1 LNIVSRILEAIIA
14 SQIYV
19 LSIKLNILDY
29 RYYTLVASKQDLA
42 SMTMVDYLKNDK
54 GFSITNS
61 NNNALFLQSE
71 AYKNVNLFVSNKNLL
86 YLEDLDDISFWKSK
100 DLLSSYIFLSKHVSE
115 SGIPTLTCHCTG
127 NYADNPYGGNRRE
140 IAISYP
146 YLQKQY
152 LMQITNAKSSIPG
165 YDIVIEATHHG
176 PTSLKKPVLFIEI
189 GSTEWQWIDRNATS
203 FVCNCLLNIIGNR
216 LGKRCEKVGIGLG
229 GTHYPIK
236 FNKLLLRSEFGL
248 AAVATKY
255 DLKSID
261 ENMLKQMIAKS
272 IEEVN
277 YIVVD
282 WKGLG
287 KEKKRIMELVEDT
300 GLNVLKI

>member
-1 LNIVSRILEAIIA
+1 MNYTLIVSKHD
-14 SQIYV
+14 Q
-19 LSIKLNILDY
+19 
-29 RYYTLVASKQDLA
+29 A
-42 SMTMVDYLKNDK
+42 SMTMTNHLKEHE
-54 GFSITNS
+54 GFWVSQQDI
-61 NNNALFLQSE
+61 NNNSIFESQT
-71 AYKNVNLFVSNKNLL
+71 YPNVKLYVSGESLL
-86 YLEDLDDISFWKSK
+86 YLEDLDQIDFWKGK
-100 DLLSSYIFLSKHVSE
+100 LSTYVFLSKHVSE
-115 SGIPTLTCHCTG
+115 SKIPTLTCHCTG
-127 NYADNPYGGNRRE
+127 NYADNSYGGNPRQL
-140 IAISYP
+140 AISYP

-152 LMQITNAKSSIPG
+152 LMQITKAKPLIPG

-236 FNKLLLRSEFGL
+236 FNKLLLKSEFGL

-261 ENMLKQMIAKS
+261 ENMLKQMIVKS

-287 KEKKRIMELVEDT
+287 KEKKRIMKLVEGT